1 MNKSRR
7 DGVHKRILLV
17 ESDERMANPTEYKK
31 KKRNLSVSSDFLEGI
46 VNGNNKIEI
55 IK

>member
-17 ESDERMANPTEYKK
+17 ESDERMANPTEEKEKK
-31 KKRNLSVSSDFLEGI
+31 ETYLFLVISWKGWRMATT
-46 VNGNNKIEI
+46 K
-55 IK
+55 